1 MPNSHRPE
9 SYPNDG
15 DGDGDAYVVQ
25 IHRVTGDSWHRFTTM
40 EEAAAYALDL
50 LQSVVDS
57 KTYPAA
63 IWHEHRKL
71 WKPFGR
77 NGKLHIASTRDAL
90 ASLARRTR

>member
-1 MPNSHRPE
+1 MLNSHRPE

-15 DGDGDAYVVQ
+15 DAYVVQ
-25 IHRVTGDSWHRFTTM
+25 IHRPTSDSWHRFTTM

-50 LQSVVDS
+50 LLSVVDS

-63 IWHEHRKL
+63 IWHEQRKL

-77 NGKLHIASTRDAL
+77 HGKLHIASTRDAL
-90 ASLARRTR
+90 ASLARRNR

>member
-15 DGDGDAYVVQ
+15 DGDGYVVQ

-77 NGKLHIASTRDAL
+77 HGKLHIASTSDAL